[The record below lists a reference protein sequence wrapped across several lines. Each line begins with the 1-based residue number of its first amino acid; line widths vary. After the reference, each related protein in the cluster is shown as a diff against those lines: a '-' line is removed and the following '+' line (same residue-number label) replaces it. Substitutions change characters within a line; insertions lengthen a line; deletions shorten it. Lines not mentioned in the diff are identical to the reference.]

1 MDDKSISKDSED
13 FADFTSSTAPDL
25 EKSQPYP
32 HRQYDRGRAA
42 RRPITIA
49 PTLTIKH
56 SPHIG
61 DRITRVN
68 STAARRDAARGDA
81 SARTVAEFRT
91 LSIHVT
97 DTQKGASTTA
107 SKKQAD
113 KAVKGKYLMTPFW
126 AVAYPSA
133 KISRLWTSTR
143 YPLRQLNRGSALLPR
158 TASIPSRLR
167 EGSRATDRIRSV
179 NRRTSFGKSMCG
191 ICHYMV
197 STDGSLQ
204 MARIHLWGIWLF
216 AYHRSHPLLYSL
228 VRNFTTLTS
237 FKLMVA

>member
-1 MDDKSISKDSED
+1 MDDKSISKDSAD
-13 FADFTSSTAPDL
+13 FADFTSSIAPDL

-32 HRQYDRGRAA
+32 HRQYDRGRTA

-56 SPHIG
+56 SPAIG

-97 DTQKGASTTA
+97 DTQRGASTTA

-113 KAVKGKYLMTPFW
+113 KAVKGEYLEPRFP
-126 AVAYPSA
+126 AVAHCPA
-133 KISRLWTSTR
+133 KISRLWTFTR
-143 YPLRQLNRGSALLPR
+143 SPSRKPNRGSA
-158 TASIPSRLR
+158 
-167 EGSRATDRIRSV
+167 
-179 NRRTSFGKSMCG
+179 
-191 ICHYMV
+191 
-197 STDGSLQ
+197 
-204 MARIHLWGIWLF
+204 
-216 AYHRSHPLLYSL
+216 PL
-228 VRNFTTLTS
+228 
-237 FKLMVA
+237 